1 MSLTSF
7 SLVRCG
13 FAFPSISALV
23 SAVFA
28 SVLLLTATV
37 FLGVSS
43 YVHAQQNSVSEA
55 TQEALRRQEERTK
68 IQQAQA
74 KQATDMLRAESGR
87 EDDTRLP
94 IESPCFSLRDIQVG
108 EVQEWRWGFLQKTV
122 APYVGQCAGVQ
133 GLRKIAASLDA
144 SLIEAG
150 YVTTRVSLAKQNLSE
165 GNLKFALHVGR
176 VFDIVMS
183 KARTSE
189 ADTDWGTWKN
199 AFPLNAGKVLNI
211 RDLEQGVEQMKRL
224 QSQSITTKIEP
235 GTEADTSVVRIERE
249 PTQMLDRLH
258 GSLSLDNSGSQT
270 LGRVQL
276 SANLSFD
283 NLLGLNDIVSVNSNI
298 NAQQPSRH
306 HRSYGVTT
314 SYSIPWDYHSFNFS
328 SNANRFAQ
336 YVQGTT
342 ARFLSSGKSN
352 ATEAQ
357 WNYILSRSTSSKW
370 SVHASLSA
378 RSAESFLDDVELVVQ
393 RRRTTNAEW
402 GFDFKKF
409 LENGSVDMS
418 MSYRRGIGWG
428 KAQDDY
434 LSAATDGLTIR
445 PRILTWNGG
454 INQQF
459 KFGENA
465 ISWSTQ
471 LRGQATRDMTLS
483 IDQISIGGRAS
494 VRGFD
499 GDSVLLAENGVVLR
513 NEMSMPFSIA
523 DGWASNLYIALDYG
537 RVSGASSA
545 QLPGNVL
552 AGCAVGVRGQWRKV
566 YFDLSLATPIKRPH
580 QFHTTRINPYLSVT
594 YTL

>member
-1 MSLTSF
+1 M
-7 SLVRCG
+7 
-13 FAFPSISALV
+13 
-23 SAVFA
+23 
-28 SVLLLTATV
+28 VLLG
-37 FLGVSS
+37 FSGN
-43 YVHAQQNSVSEA
+43 VHAQQKSESDA

-68 IQQAQA
+68 IQQVQA
-74 KQATDMLRAESGR
+74 KRATDVLRAENGR
-87 EDDTRLP
+87 DEDVTLP
-94 IESPCFSLRDIQVG
+94 VEAPCFLLSDIQVG
-108 EVQEWRWGFLQKTV
+108 DVHAWRWRFLQKV
-122 APYVGQCAGVQ
+122 VVPYLGQCAGVQ
-133 GLRKIAASLDA
+133 GLRQIAASLDA
-144 SLIEAG
+144 SLIDAG

-165 GNLKFALHVGR
+165 GNLRFALHVGR
-176 VFDIVMS
+176 VSEVLMS
-183 KARTSE
+183 KARTE
-189 ADTDWGTWKN
+189 ELDTDWGTWKN
-199 AFPLNAGKVLNI
+199 AFPISAGKVLNI

-224 QSQSITTKIEP
+224 QSQTITTKIEP
-235 GTEADTSVVRIERE
+235 GVEADTSVVRIERE
-249 PTQMLDRLH
+249 PSQLLDRLH

-270 LGRVQL
+270 LGRAQL

-298 NAQQPSRH
+298 NAQQPNRH

-352 ATEAQ
+352 ASEAQ
-357 WNYILSRSTSSKW
+357 WNYILTRSTSSKW

-393 RRRTTNAEW
+393 RRRTTNVEW

-409 LENGSVDMS
+409 LDSGSVDWS

-445 PRILTWNGG
+445 PRILTWNGSV
-454 INQQF
+454 NQRFQ
-459 KFGENA
+459 FGEA
-465 ISWSTQ
+465 PVSWSTQ

-513 NEMSMPFSIA
+513 NETSMPFSIA
-523 DGWASNLYIALDYG
+523 DGWVSNLYVALDYG
-537 RVSGASSA
+537 RVSGPSSA

-566 YFDLSLATPIKRPH
+566 YFDLSLATPLKKPH